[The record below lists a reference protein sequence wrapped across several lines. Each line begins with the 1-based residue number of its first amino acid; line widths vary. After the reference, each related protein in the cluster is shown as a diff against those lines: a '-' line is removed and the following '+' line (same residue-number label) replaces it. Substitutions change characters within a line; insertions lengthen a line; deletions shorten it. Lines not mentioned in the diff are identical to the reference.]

1 MSITRTLRA
10 VGAAALVFGLG
21 GAAAAQNF
29 EIKRHLKIENPARL
43 KPSESLSI
51 YQSIADELSR
61 GYAASK
67 DKTAMTYRKWRLFN
81 TAPYTSAT
89 HGNRFVNNY
98 ANEKTYGKPGAVM
111 PPGTVIAKDSF
122 TVTSES
128 AIFGGALFLMEK
140 LTPGTSPGTGDWRYA
155 MIMPDGSVF
164 GDSTGDN
171 PGQVKFCY
179 GCHKAKAGDDYLYFL
194 PKAYRV
200 KFLGQ

>member
-1 MSITRTLRA
+1 MSITRTLR
-10 VGAAALVFGLG
+10 VLTAAALVFGLG
-21 GAAAAQNF
+21 GAAAAQQF

-43 KPSESLSI
+43 KPSESLSV
-51 YQSIADELSR
+51 YQSIANELSR

-81 TAPYTSAT
+81 TAPYRSAT

-98 ANEKTYGKPGAVM
+98 ANEKTYGKPGAIM

-122 TVTSES
+122 TVTSDS
-128 AIFGGALFLMEK
+128 AIFGGAQFIMEK
-140 LTPGTSPGTGDWRYA
+140 LAPGTSPATGDWRYA

-164 GDSTGDN
+164 GDSTGAN
-171 PGQVKFCY
+171 PNQVNFCHS
-179 GCHKAKAGDDYLYFL
+179 CHKAKAGDDYLYFL

-200 KFLGQ
+200 KFLGN

>member
-1 MSITRTLRA
+1 MSIARTLR
-10 VGAAALVFGLG
+10 VLGAAALVLGLA
-21 GAAAAQNF
+21 GAAAAQQF

-43 KPSESLSI
+43 KPSESLSV

-81 TAPYTSAT
+81 TAPYRSAT

-122 TVTSES
+122 TVTSNS
-128 AIFGGALFLMEK
+128 AIFGGALFIMEK
-140 LTPGTSPGTGDWRYA
+140 LAPGTSPGTGDWRYA
-155 MIMPDGSVF
+155 MIMPDGSFF
-164 GDSTGDN
+164 GDSTGAN

-194 PKAYRV
+194 PEAYRV
-200 KFLGQ
+200 KFLGN

>member
-1 MSITRTLRA
+1 MSIARTLRA
-10 VGAAALVFGLG
+10 IAVATLALGLA
-21 GAAAAQNF
+21 GAAAAQQF

-67 DKTAMTYRKWRLFN
+67 DKAAMTYRKWRLFN

-98 ANEKTYGKPGAVM
+98 ANEKSYGKPGAVM

-122 TVTSES
+122 TVTADS

-140 LTPGTSPGTGDWRYA
+140 LTPGASPETGDWRYA

-164 GDSTGDN
+164 GDSTGAN
-171 PGQVKFCY
+171 LGQVKFCHS
-179 GCHKAKAGDDYLYFL
+179 CHKAKADDDYLYFL
-194 PKAYRV
+194 PEAYRV
-200 KFLGQ
+200 NFLGQ

>member
-1 MSITRTLRA
+1 MSIARTLR
-10 VGAAALVFGLG
+10 VLGAAALVLGLA
-21 GAAAAQNF
+21 GAAAAQQF

-43 KPSESLSI
+43 KPSESLSV

-81 TAPYTSAT
+81 TAPYRSAT

-122 TVTSES
+122 TVTSNS
-128 AIFGGALFLMEK
+128 AIFGGALFIMEK
-140 LTPGTSPGTGDWRYA
+140 LAPGTSPGTGDWRYA
-155 MIMPDGSVF
+155 MIMPDGSFF
-164 GDSTGDN
+164 GDSTGAN

-179 GCHKAKAGDDYLYFL
+179 SCHKAKAGDDYLYFL
-194 PKAYRV
+194 PEAYRV
-200 KFLGQ
+200 KFLGN